1 MRLLMRLVGALCLV
15 LVIGIAI
22 YMALHREPDR
32 SVEQLRVRW
41 APAPSQFVD
50 VAGMQLHLRDEGP
63 RGDPTPIVLIH
74 GTSSSL
80 HTWDGWVNALKD
92 ERRVIRF
99 DLPGFGLTGPSADNN
114 YSIENYAR
122 IVIAL
127 LDELQL
133 EQVVIAGNSLGGN
146 VAWATAVLYPQRIK
160 KLVLVDASGY
170 PNQAQSV
177 PIGFTIAR
185 IPLLNKL
192 MEQVLPRSVIESSVK
207 NVYGDPALV
216 TAELI
221 DRYFELTTR
230 AGNRQALSQR
240 LRQTQTESL
249 VNRIKDLKL
258 PTLIIW
264 GDRDRLIPPAM
275 AVRFHQDIVGSQLV
289 RFNRLGHVPQEEDP
303 SSTVTVFKQFLAD
316 ANQTETRQSAKID

>member
-1 MRLLMRLVGALCLV
+1 
-15 LVIGIAI
+15 
-22 YMALHREPDR
+22 MALHRVPDR
-32 SVEQLRVRW
+32 TVEQLRVRW
-41 APAPSQFVD
+41 AQAPSQFVD

-63 RGDPTPIVLIH
+63 RDDPTPIVLIH

-80 HTWDGWVNALKD
+80 HTWDGWVHALKD
-92 ERRVIRF
+92 QRRVIRF

-133 EQVVIAGNSLGGN
+133 EQVVIVGNSLGGN

-177 PIGFTIAR
+177 PIGFMIAR

-275 AVRFHQDIVGSQLV
+275 ADRFHQDIVGSQLV

-316 ANQTETRQSAKID
+316 ANQTATRLSDKVD

>member
-22 YMALHREPDR
+22 YMALYREPDR

-160 KLVLVDASGY
+160 KLVLVDAIGY

-316 ANQTETRQSAKID
+316 ANQTVTRQSAKLE